1 MFLIGNIAHRFVKL
15 PAKYART
22 GIFRDDW
29 LDAGINMRDRE
40 YLSDAV
46 FMVTWHFCMSEFHD
60 GLAVQTFRSADCG
73 FGPGQVIRLKAYHHH
88 DPQC

>member
-1 MFLIGNIAHRFVKL
+1 MFLIGNIAHRFIKL

-40 YLSDAV
+40 YLSAAAFV
-46 FMVTWHFCMSEFHD
+46 
-60 GLAVQTFRSADCG
+60 A
-73 FGPGQVIRLKAYHHH
+73 I
-88 DPQC
+88 